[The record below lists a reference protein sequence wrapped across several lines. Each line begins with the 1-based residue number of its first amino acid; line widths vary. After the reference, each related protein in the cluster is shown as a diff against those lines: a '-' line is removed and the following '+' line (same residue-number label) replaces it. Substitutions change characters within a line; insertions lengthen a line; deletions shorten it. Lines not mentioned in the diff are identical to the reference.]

1 MGRIAPRK
9 RVAPARD
16 YHALI
21 RSVLRVLPRLPLARA
36 EKQRNAP
43 SFTLSSPLERVRD
56 VLRDLWHRPD
66 SYHWMD
72 PLPAFHRRAILIA
85 FALLLIALLWP
96 YSPPASRTSPSAT
109 PIALNESAPMHAN
122 LADNT
127 PAPVETATPVWQTY
141 PIAAGQTLAQL
152 FRDNNLPVNDVF
164 AMAQVEGRDKP
175 LSNLR
180 AGQQVKLRLNA
191 QGMVS
196 ELEIETADGQQVH
209 FTRQSDGV
217 FLRTR

>member
-9 RVAPARD
+9 QVAPARD
-16 YHALI
+16 YQALI
-21 RSVLRVLPRLPLARA
+21 RSVLRVLPRLPLVRA
-36 EKQRNAP
+36 EKQRSAP
-43 SFTLSSPLERVRD
+43 PLPLSALLGSVCDL
-56 VLRDLWHRPD
+56 LRGLWHHPD

-85 FALLLIALLWP
+85 FVLLLIALLWP
-96 YSPPASRTSPSAT
+96 YSPPTSRTPSSAI
-109 PIALNESAPMHAN
+109 PITLNESAPMHGN
-122 LADNT
+122 LADSS
-127 PAPVETATPVWQTY
+127 PAPVEPAAPAWQTY

-152 FRDNNLPVNDVF
+152 FRENNLPVNDVF
-164 AMAQVEGRDKP
+164 AIAHVEGRDKP

-180 AGQQVKLRLNA
+180 AGQQVKLRLNR

-196 ELEIETADGQQVH
+196 ELEIETADGQRVH

>member
-16 YHALI
+16 YQALI
-21 RSVLRVLPRLPLARA
+21 RSVLRVLPRLPLAWA

-43 SFTLSSPLERVRD
+43 SLLLSALLKRVRD
-56 VLRDLWHRPD
+56 LLRGLWHHPD
-66 SYHWMD
+66 GYHWMD

-96 YSPPASRTSPSAT
+96 YSPPTSRTPSSAT
-109 PIALNESAPMHAN
+109 PITLNESAPMHAN
-122 LADNT
+122 LADST
-127 PAPVETATPVWQTY
+127 PAPVEPAAPAWQTY

-196 ELEIETADGQQVH
+196 ELEIETADGQRVH

>member
-16 YHALI
+16 YQALI
-21 RSVLRVLPRLPLARA
+21 RSVLHVLPRLPLARA

-43 SFTLSSPLERVRD
+43 SLLLSALLERVRD
-56 VLRDLWHRPD
+56 LLRGLWHHPD

-72 PLPAFHRRAILIA
+72 PLPAFHRRAIMIA

-96 YSPPASRTSPSAT
+96 YSPPTSRTPSSAT
-109 PIALNESAPMHAN
+109 PITLNESAPMHAN
-122 LADNT
+122 LADST
-127 PAPVETATPVWQTY
+127 PAWQTY
-141 PIAAGQTLAQL
+141 PIAAGQTLVQL

-196 ELEIETADGQQVH
+196 ELEIETADGQRVH

>member
-9 RVAPARD
+9 RVAPGRD
-16 YHALI
+16 YQALI
-21 RSVLRVLPRLPLARA
+21 RSILRILPRLPLARVD
-36 EKQRNAP
+36 KPRNSSSLA
-43 SFTLSSPLERVRD
+43 LSGYVQCVRD
-56 VLRDLWHRPD
+56 RLKSLWHHPNN
-66 SYHWMD
+66 YHWMD

-85 FALLLIALLWP
+85 IALLLMVLLWP
-96 YSPPASRTSPSAT
+96 YSPPASRAPQSAT
-109 PIALNESAPMHAN
+109 SIALTEPAPMHAN
-122 LADNT
+122 LTNS
-127 PAPVETATPVWQTY
+127 APVPAETTAPAWQAY

-180 AGQQVKLRLNA
+180 AGQEVKLRLNA
-191 QGMVS
+191 QGMVA
-196 ELEIETADGQQVH
+196 ELEIETADGQRVH

>member
-16 YHALI
+16 YQALI
-21 RSVLRVLPRLPLARA
+21 RSVLPRFPLAQA
-36 EKQRNAP
+36 ERQRNAP
-43 SFTLSSPLERVRD
+43 SHSLSALLERVRD
-56 VLRDLWHRPD
+56 LLRGLWHHPD

-85 FALLLIALLWP
+85 FALLLIVLLWP
-96 YSPPASRTSPSAT
+96 YSPPTSRTPSSSP
-109 PIALNESAPMHAN
+109 PITLNESAPMHAN
-122 LADNT
+122 LADST
-127 PAPVETATPVWQTY
+127 PVPIEPAAPVWQTY

-164 AMAQVEGRDKP
+164 AMAQVEGNDKP

-180 AGQQVKLRLNA
+180 AGQHVKVRLNA

-196 ELEIETADGQQVH
+196 ELEIETADGQRVH
-209 FTRQSDGV
+209 FTRQSDGE

>member
-1 MGRIAPRK
+1 MGRIASRK

-16 YHALI
+16 YQALI

-43 SFTLSSPLERVRD
+43 SFTLSSQRERVRD
-56 VLRDLWHRPD
+56 VLRGLWHHPD

-96 YSPPASRTSPSAT
+96 YSPPASRTPPSAT

-122 LADNT
+122 LADST
-127 PAPVETATPVWQTY
+127 PAPVETAAPSWQTY

-196 ELEIETADGQQVH
+196 ELEIETADGQRVH

>member
-16 YHALI
+16 YQALI
-21 RSVLRVLPRLPLARA
+21 RSVLRFLPRLPLDRA
-36 EKQRNAP
+36 VTPRDTP
-43 SFTLSSPLERVRD
+43 SLALSVDIQRVRD
-56 VLRDLWHRPD
+56 LLKSLWHHPSNYR
-66 SYHWMD
+66 WMD

-85 FALLLIALLWP
+85 IALLLIALLWP
-96 YSPPASRTSPSAT
+96 YSPPTSHAPQSAT
-109 PIALNESAPMHAN
+109 PIALTEPAPMHAN
-122 LADNT
+122 LTNSAPVPAQTTT
-127 PAPVETATPVWQTY
+127 PAWQTY

-180 AGQQVKLRLNA
+180 AGQEVKLRLNA
-191 QGMVS
+191 QGMVA
-196 ELEIETADGQQVH
+196 ELEIETADGQRVH
-209 FTRQSDGV
+209 FARQSDGV

>member
-1 MGRIAPRK
+1 MN
-9 RVAPARD
+9 
-16 YHALI
+16 
-21 RSVLRVLPRLPLARA
+21 
-36 EKQRNAP
+36 QRQC
-43 SFTLSSPLERVRD
+43 TL
-56 VLRDLWHRPD
+56 
-66 SYHWMD
+66 
-72 PLPAFHRRAILIA
+72 
-85 FALLLIALLWP
+85 
-96 YSPPASRTSPSAT
+96 
-109 PIALNESAPMHAN
+109 
-122 LADNT
+122 
-127 PAPVETATPVWQTY
+127 APVEPAAPAWQTY

-196 ELEIETADGQQVH
+196 ELEIETADGQRVH

>member
-16 YHALI
+16 YQALI

-43 SFTLSSPLERVRD
+43 SLPLSALLERVRD
-56 VLRDLWHRPD
+56 LLRGLWHHPD

-96 YSPPASRTSPSAT
+96 YSPPTSRTPSSAT
-109 PIALNESAPMHAN
+109 PITLNESAPMHASPGRASRAS
-122 LADNT
+122 LADLPDCRRTN
-127 PAPVETATPVWQTY
+127 AG
-141 PIAAGQTLAQL
+141 AA
-152 FRDNNLPVNDVF
+152 V
-164 AMAQVEGRDKP
+164 
-175 LSNLR
+175 
-180 AGQQVKLRLNA
+180 
-191 QGMVS
+191 QG
-196 ELEIETADGQQVH
+196 
-209 FTRQSDGV
+209 
-217 FLRTR
+217 

>member
-16 YHALI
+16 YQALI
-21 RSVLRVLPRLPLARA
+21 RSVLRFLPRLPLARA
-36 EKQRNAP
+36 IEPRNTP
-43 SFTLSSPLERVRD
+43 SIALSAHTQRVRD
-56 VLRDLWHRPD
+56 LLRNLWHHPD
-66 SYHWMD
+66 SYRWMD

-85 FALLLIALLWP
+85 IVLLLIALLWP
-96 YSPPASRTSPSAT
+96 YSPPTSRAPQSAT
-109 PIALNESAPMHAN
+109 PIALNEPTPMQSN
-122 LADNT
+122 LTPNV
-127 PAPVETATPVWQTY
+127 PAPAETAAPAWQTY

-180 AGQQVKLRLNA
+180 AGQEVKLQLNA

-196 ELEIETADGQQVH
+196 ELEIETADGQRVH